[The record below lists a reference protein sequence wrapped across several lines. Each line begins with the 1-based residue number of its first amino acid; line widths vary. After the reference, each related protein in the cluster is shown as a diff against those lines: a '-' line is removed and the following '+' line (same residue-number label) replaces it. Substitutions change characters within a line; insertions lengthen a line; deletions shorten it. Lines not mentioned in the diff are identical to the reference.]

1 MAPSHV
7 ADTAPEDAPPSTRL
21 SIEPEI
27 GSIEDLAVAVHEIA
41 WLESREQTEKAKVDQ
56 AIRLLK
62 AESEQ
67 RRQIKVGRQN
77 TTLTERQ
84 AALAAA
90 VTAYVEAHPDVI
102 TETGKK
108 TRTFTH
114 GEISLRSTKLSI
126 EPQDEYDWDQVLELV
141 RDLNYRRFYE
151 IVYKLNKSRIIEEV
165 AAGKFE
171 PTKIGCRRVD
181 PVDQVKIKP
190 GHYTVETPCAIG

>member
-1 MAPSHV
+1 MTPSPI
-7 ADTAPEDAPPSTRL
+7 ADVAPEDAPPEQRL
-21 SIEPEI
+21 SFEPEI
-27 GSIEDLAVAVHEIA
+27 GSIEDLAVAVHEIS
-41 WLESREQTEKAKVDQ
+41 WLESREQTENAKVDQ

-62 AESEQ
+62 AEAEQ
-67 RRQIKVGRQN
+67 RRQIKVGRNN

-90 VTAYVEAHPDVI
+90 IVAFVEANPEVI

-108 TRTFTH
+108 TRKFTH

-126 EPQDEYDWDQVLELV
+126 APQEDCDWDQVLETV

-151 IVYKLNKSRIIEEV
+151 IVYKLDKSRIIEEV

-171 PTKIGCRRVD
+171 PTKIGCRRVE
-181 PVDQVKIKP
+181 PEDQVKIKP
-190 GHYTVETPCAIG
+190 GHYTVETPAAL